1 MLKIKNKKSIG
12 IVTWAAIILLL
23 LTMPAG
29 YFSTSA
35 QRGGNVPVIM
45 ISIDGLKPD
54 YVTEAGKHSLRVP
67 NLKRFVTG
75 GAWAAGVTGVSPTVT
90 YPSHTTLVT
99 GVSPAKHGI
108 INNTP
113 LDPFGKNLGG
123 WYWYAEDIKS
133 PALWDV
139 AGKAGLVTA
148 SIDWPVTVGANVGFN
163 IVQYW
168 RAVNP
173 DDHKLTRALSTPGL
187 LDQAEKDLGS
197 YPTGYLFD
205 IEADSRRAKFIAWMI
220 EKKRP
225 HLLTAYLSSLD
236 EEQHHTAPYSD
247 TTRRTLERL
256 DALIGEIRSAADR
269 AFGNRYV
276 ICVVSDHG
284 HITADRE
291 THLNAALQQAGLIQL
306 DEQKKLKSWKAW
318 AWGAGGSAAIM
329 LNDPSDEQS
338 RNQVRQVLKELAADP
353 QNGIDKMVEGEDA
366 RALGGFPGAAFI
378 LGLKSGYRTGGS
390 LTGNVV
396 RAGNPGGTHGYLPGY
411 KDMEASFFIAG
422 STIPSGRNLGTIDM
436 RDIAPTL
443 AAILGVKMPSADG
456 RNLFK

>member
-1 MLKIKNKKSIG
+1 
-12 IVTWAAIILLL
+12 
-23 LTMPAG
+23 
-29 YFSTSA
+29 
-35 QRGGNVPVIM
+35 M

-54 YVTEAGKHSLRVP
+54 YVTEAEKHSLRVP

-108 INNTP
+108 INNSP

-133 PALWDV
+133 PALWDI

-168 RAVNP
+168 RGANP
-173 DDHKLTRALSTPGL
+173 DDHKLTRALSTSGL

-276 ICVVSDHG
+276 ICIVSDHG

-306 DEQKKLKSWKAW
+306 DEQKS
-318 AWGAGGSAAIM
+318 
-329 LNDPSDEQS
+329 
-338 RNQVRQVLKELAADP
+338 
-353 QNGIDKMVEGEDA
+353 
-366 RALGGFPGAAFI
+366 
-378 LGLKSGYRTGGS
+378 
-390 LTGNVV
+390 
-396 RAGNPGGTHGYLPGY
+396 
-411 KDMEASFFIAG
+411 
-422 STIPSGRNLGTIDM
+422 
-436 RDIAPTL
+436 
-443 AAILGVKMPSADG
+443 
-456 RNLFK
+456 